1 MQLSYVP
8 PIWFYPQPIDFRKGV
23 DGLTI
28 IVASELELNPTS
40 GQLFIFRNRAG
51 NRLKLLWSDQHGF
64 WLCYRRLEKGRFK
77 LSLQTEATLELT
89 RDELSWLLSG
99 IDLTKQKSLPKFTA
113 KHFY

>member
-8 PIWFYPQPIDFRKGV
+8 PIWFYPQPIDFRRGI
-23 DGLTI
+23 DGLII
-28 IVASELELNPTS
+28 IVASELELNPAS

-64 WLCYRRLEKGRFK
+64 WLCYRRLEKGKFK
-77 LSLQTEATLELT
+77 LPSEAGTTLELSQ
-89 RDELSWLLSG
+89 DELSWLLSG
-99 IDLTKQKSLPKFTA
+99 IDITKQHPLPKFTA

>member
-1 MQLSYVP
+1 MQISYVP
-8 PIWFYPQPIDFRKGV
+8 PLWFYPQPVDFRKGV
-23 DGLTI
+23 DGLI
-28 IVASELELNPTS
+28 IMIADDLGLNPTS

-64 WLCYRRLEKGRFK
+64 WLCYRRLEKGKFK
-77 LSLQTEATLELT
+77 FPSKAATALELS

-99 IDLTKQKSLPKFTA
+99 IDITKQKPLSKFTA